1 MAIPIGHSLFG
12 LAWVT
17 YPIGFRQHWM
27 AMISSCHCL
36 GLMYPIQTG
45 TTGQFNKWRWDHPY
59 SIATD
64 LRGGNI

>member
-1 MAIPIGHSLFG
+1 MATPIDHSLFG
-12 LAWVT
+12 LAWAT

-27 AMISSCHCL
+27 AMISICHCL
-36 GLMYPIQTG
+36 GPMYPIQTG
-45 TTGQFNKWRWDHPY
+45 TTGQFNKWRWDLY